1 MHTVPKS
8 EATKVPTDA
17 ELQDVLKDQ
26 QKQAAQ
32 IHIKR
37 LEDEIQVLH
46 RKIESPTVL
55 EPKGADYKAQ
65 LASELGKKE
74 KELNGCKADYKQKY
88 A

>member
-8 EATKVPTDA
+8 KTPKAPTDA
-17 ELQDVLKDQ
+17 ELQDVLKDL
-26 QKQAAQ
+26 QKQAAE
-32 IHIKR
+32 IHIKE
-37 LEDEIQVLH
+37 LEYEIQVFH

>member
-8 EATKVPTDA
+8 KTTKVPTDA

-26 QKQAAQ
+26 KKQAAE
-32 IHIKR
+32 IHIKE
-37 LEDEIQVLH
+37 LEHEIQVLH
-46 RKIESPTVL
+46 RKIESPTVF
-55 EPKGADYKAQ
+55 EPKGADYRAQ
-65 LASELGKKE
+65 LASELGKKQ